1 VALGVVAEHHLH
13 GDRRRAAAARGRAV
27 NWVDFFR
34 GSGTTLL
41 IMAVAGAI
49 AYVGD
54 RVGHQVGRRRLT
66 LFGIRPRYTSTIVA
80 IGTGMLIALVVTVV
94 ALLASR
100 EVRTAFFRM
109 NQITTRI
116 AQLEAQERDLE
127 TKVNTGE
134 LIVPVNALM
143 TPFFL
148 EVKQGTPVDQRIAQI
163 ERFYRQTVD
172 YINQTWAQRG
182 LKRYVVPPNIDKTLT
197 DRFGSPEVTAASLDY
212 NLLFFVTAPQN
223 LYRNDELHFELQTI
237 NDAELLK
244 KGGVIASLIIPGG
257 AHANPGLAINELQ
270 QYVSSIAR
278 SQLKLPPFLADNV
291 QVLQVYP
298 SLDEMTKQ
306 LSNGSGNYVL
316 TAFAAQ
322 DIYPRTGGIPL
333 VVTLT
338 QAK

>member
-1 VALGVVAEHHLH
+1 M
-13 GDRRRAAAARGRAV
+13 
-27 NWVDFFR
+27 NWVDFVR

-41 IMAVAGAI
+41 IMIVAGAI

-80 IGTGMLIALVVTVV
+80 IGTGMLIALSVTIV

-100 EVRTAFFRM
+100 EVRNAFFRM

-116 AQLEAQERDLE
+116 SQLEGQQRDLE
-127 TKVNTGE
+127 AKVNNGE

-148 EVKQGTPVDQRIAQI
+148 EIKKGTAVDQRITQI
-163 ERFYRQTVD
+163 ERFYRQSVD
-172 YINQTWAQRG
+172 YLNQTWAQRG
-182 LKRYVVPPNIDKTLT
+182 LRRYVVPAGISKTLT
-197 DRFGSPEVTAASLDY
+197 MKFGGPEVTEDSLNFDI
-212 NLLFFVTAPQN
+212 LMFVTAPQN

-237 NDAELLK
+237 NDVLVIK
-244 KGGVIASLIIPGG
+244 KGGVIGSLIIPGG
-257 AHANPGLAINELQ
+257 AHANPGLAINELEQ
-270 QYVSSIAR
+270 NVSSLAR
-278 SQLKLPPFLADNV
+278 SQLRLPPFLADNV
-291 QVLQVYP
+291 QAVQLFP
-298 SLDEMTKQ
+298 AIDEMNRQ
-306 LSNGSGNYVL
+306 LSSGKASYVL

-322 DIYPRTGGIPL
+322 DIYPHTGGIPL
-333 VVTLT
+333 VITLT

>member
-1 VALGVVAEHHLH
+1 VT
-13 GDRRRAAAARGRAV
+13 
-27 NWVDFFR
+27 WVDLVR

-41 IMAVAGAI
+41 IMAVAGGI

-80 IGTGMLIALVVTVV
+80 IGTGMLIALSVTIV
-94 ALLASR
+94 ALAASR
-100 EVRTAFFRM
+100 EVRNAFFRM

-116 AQLEAQERDLE
+116 AQLEGQQRDLE
-127 TKVNTGE
+127 AKVNTGE

-148 EVKQGTPVDQRIAQI
+148 EIKQGTPVDQRIAEV
-163 ERFYRQTVD
+163 ERFYHQTVD
-172 YINQTWAQRG
+172 YLNHTWTQRG
-182 LKRYVVPPNIDKTLT
+182 LRRYTPPADIDRTLT
-197 DRFGSPEVTAASLDY
+197 EKFGDPAVTEGLLNSNLLVFVAAS
-212 NLLFFVTAPQN
+212 QN
-223 LYRNDELHFELQTI
+223 LYRNDELHFELQALS
-237 NDAELLK
+237 DVELVK
-244 KGGVIASLIIPGG
+244 KGGVIGSLIIPAG
-257 AHANPGLAINELQ
+257 AHANPGLAINELLQ
-270 QYVSSIAR
+270 DVAATAR
-278 SQLKLPPFLADNV
+278 SQLQLPAFLADNV
-291 QVLQVYP
+291 QVIQYFP
-298 SLDEMTKQ
+298 STDAMARQ
-306 LSNGSGNYVL
+306 LSSGSGNYVL

>member
-1 VALGVVAEHHLH
+1 M
-13 GDRRRAAAARGRAV
+13 
-27 NWVDFFR
+27 NWVDFIR
-34 GSGTTLL
+34 GSGTVLL
-41 IMAVAGAI
+41 IMIVAGGI

-80 IGTGMLIALVVTVV
+80 IGTGMLIALSVTVV

-100 EVRTAFFRM
+100 EVRNAFFRM

-116 AQLEAQERDLE
+116 AQLEGQQRDLE
-127 TKVNTGE
+127 AKVNTGE
-134 LIVPVNALM
+134 IIVPVNALM

-148 EVKQGTPVDQRIAQI
+148 EIKKGTPVDQRLTEV
-163 ERFYRQTVD
+163 ERFYHQSVD

-182 LKRYVVPPNIDKTLT
+182 LKRYVVPPDINKTLT
-197 DRFGSPEVTAASLDY
+197 DKFGSPAMTQATL
-212 NLLFFVTAPQN
+212 NNNQLLFVTAPQN

-237 NDAELLK
+237 PDVELVK

-257 AHANPGLAINELQ
+257 AHANPGLAINELE

-291 QVLQVYP
+291 QVV
-298 SLDEMTKQ
+298 Q
-306 LSNGSGNYVL
+306 LLPTIDVMNKELASGKGSYVL
-316 TAFAAQ
+316 TAFAVQ

>member
-1 VALGVVAEHHLH
+1 M
-13 GDRRRAAAARGRAV
+13 
-27 NWVDFFR
+27 NWVDFVR
-34 GSGTTLL
+34 GSGTVLL
-41 IMAVAGAI
+41 IMIVAGAI

-80 IGTGMLIALVVTVV
+80 IGTGMLIALSVTIV

-100 EVRTAFFRM
+100 EVRNAFFRM

-116 AQLEAQERDLE
+116 AQLEGQQRDLE
-127 TKVNTGE
+127 AKVNNGE

-148 EVKQGTPVDQRIAQI
+148 EIKQGTPVDTRLAEIK
-163 ERFYRQTVD
+163 RFYRQSVD
-172 YINQTWAQRG
+172 YLNQTWAQRG
-182 LKRYVVPPNIDKTLT
+182 LKRYVVPPDINTKLT
-197 DRFGSPEVTAASLDY
+197 NEFGSPAMTEATLKSNV
-212 NLLFFVTAPQN
+212 LLFVTSPQN
-223 LYRNDELHFELQTI
+223 LYRNDELHFELQTFPDI
-237 NDAELLK
+237 ELVK

-257 AHANPGLAINELQ
+257 AHADLGLAINELE

-291 QVLQVYP
+291 RVVPPYP
-298 SLDEMTKQ
+298 SIDTLKQ
-306 LSNGSGNYVL
+306 VANGKGSYVL

-338 QAK
+338 QSK

>member
-1 VALGVVAEHHLH
+1 
-13 GDRRRAAAARGRAV
+13 V
-27 NWVDFFR
+27 NWVDFVR
-34 GSGTTLL
+34 GSGTVLL
-41 IMAVAGAI
+41 IMVVAGAI

-80 IGTGMLIALVVTVV
+80 IGTGMLIALSVTVV

-100 EVRTAFFRM
+100 EVRNAFFRM

-116 AQLEAQERDLE
+116 AQLEGQERDLE
-127 TKVNTGE
+127 AKVNTGE

-148 EVKQGTPVDQRIAQI
+148 EIKQSTPVDQRIAQA
-163 ERFYRQTVD
+163 ERFYRQSVA
-172 YINQTWAQRG
+172 YLNQTWAQRG
-182 LKRYVVPPNIDKTLT
+182 LKRYVPPANIDKTLT
-197 DRFGSPEVTAASLDY
+197 DEFGGPEMTEASMQS
-212 NLLFFVTAPQN
+212 NLLTFVTAPQN
-223 LYRNDELHFELQTI
+223 LYRNDELHFQLQTI
-237 NDAELLK
+237 PDVELVK

-257 AHANPGLAINELQ
+257 SHANPGLAVNELE

-291 QVLQVYP
+291 QVVQVFP
-298 SLDEMTKQ
+298 AIDEMSKQ
-306 LSNGSGNYVL
+306 LGNGKGSYVL

>member
-1 VALGVVAEHHLH
+1 M
-13 GDRRRAAAARGRAV
+13 
-27 NWVDFFR
+27 NWVDFVR

-41 IMAVAGAI
+41 IMIVAGAI

-80 IGTGMLIALVVTVV
+80 IGTGMLIALSVTIV

-116 AQLEAQERDLE
+116 SQLETQQRDLE
-127 TKVNTGE
+127 AKVNTGE

-148 EVKQGTPVDQRIAQI
+148 PIRRGTAVDQRLAEI

-172 YINQTWAQRG
+172 YINQTWTQRG
-182 LKRYVVPPNIDKTLT
+182 LRRYVVPPGIDKKLT
-197 DRFGSPEVTAASLDY
+197 DEFGGPEVTEASLNS
-212 NLLFFVTAPQN
+212 NLLMFVTAQQN
-223 LYRNDELHFELQTI
+223 LYRDDELHFELQLI
-237 NDAELLK
+237 PDVLLVK
-244 KGGVIASLIIPGG
+244 RGGAFGSLIIPAG
-257 AHANPGLAINELQ
+257 AHANPDLAVGELAR
-270 QYVSSIAR
+270 YVSSIAS
-278 SQLKLPPFLADNV
+278 SQLKLPPFLAQNV
-291 QVLQVYP
+291 QVEQFFP
-298 SLDEMTKQ
+298 SLDEMSKQ
-306 LSNGSGNYVL
+306 LANGSGNYVL
-316 TAFAAQ
+316 TAFAYK
-322 DIYPRTGGIPL
+322 DIYPSTGGIPL

>member
-1 VALGVVAEHHLH
+1 MT
-13 GDRRRAAAARGRAV
+13 
-27 NWVDFFR
+27 WVDFFR

-80 IGTGMLIALVVTVV
+80 IGTGMLIALIVTVV

-116 AQLEAQERDLE
+116 AQLEGQERDLE
-127 TKVNTGE
+127 AKVNTGE

-148 EVKQGTPVDQRIAQI
+148 EIKQGTAVDQRMVRIK
-163 ERFYRQTVD
+163 RFYRQTVD
-172 YINQTWAQRG
+172 YLNQTWAQRG
-182 LKRYVVPPNIDKTLT
+182 LKRYVAPADIDKRLT
-197 DRFGSPEVTAASLDY
+197 DEFGSPALTEASL
-212 NLLFFVTAPQN
+212 NSNVLFFVTAPQN
-223 LYRNDELHFELQTI
+223 LYRNDELHFQLSAI
-237 NDAELLK
+237 DDAELVK

-291 QVLQVYP
+291 QVVQLYP
-298 SLDEMTKQ
+298 ALDEMNKQ
-306 LSNGSGNYVL
+306 LANGSGNYVL

>member
-1 VALGVVAEHHLH
+1 M
-13 GDRRRAAAARGRAV
+13 
-27 NWVDFFR
+27 NWVDIIR
-34 GSGTTLL
+34 GSGTVLL
-41 IMAVAGAI
+41 IMVVAGAI

-80 IGTGMLIALVVTVV
+80 IGTGMLIALSVTVV

-100 EVRTAFFRM
+100 EVRNAFFRM

-116 AQLEAQERDLE
+116 SQLEAQQRDLE
-127 TKVNTGE
+127 AKVNTGE

-148 EVKQGTPVDQRIAQI
+148 EIRQGTPVDQRVAQV

-172 YINQTWAQRG
+172 YLNQTWAQRG
-182 LKRYVVPPNIDKTLT
+182 LKRYVPPAGIDKTLT
-197 DRFGSPEVTAASLDY
+197 DRFGSPDVTTASLDS
-212 NLLFFVTAPQN
+212 NLLLFVTAQQN
-223 LYRNDELHFELQTI
+223 LYRNDELHFELQAI
-237 NDAELLK
+237 PDVERLK
-244 KGGVIASLIIPGG
+244 KGGVIASLIVPGG
-257 AHANPGLAINELQ
+257 AHANPGLAINELE

-291 QVLQVYP
+291 QVVQLFP
-298 SLDEMTKQ
+298 TIDEMTKQ
-306 LSNGSGNYVL
+306 LSGAKGSYVL

>member
-1 VALGVVAEHHLH
+1 
-13 GDRRRAAAARGRAV
+13 V
-27 NWVDFFR
+27 NWVDLVR
-34 GSGTTLL
+34 GGGTTLL

-80 IGTGMLIALVVTVV
+80 IGTGMLIALTVTVV

-116 AQLEAQERDLE
+116 AQLEGQERDLE
-127 TKVNTGE
+127 AKVNTGE

-148 EVKQGTPVDQRIAQI
+148 EIKQGTPVDQRVSQVQH
-163 ERFYRQTVD
+163 FYRQTVD
-172 YINQTWAQRG
+172 YLNQTWAQRG
-182 LKRYVVPPNIDKTLT
+182 LKRYVPPANIDKTLT
-197 DRFGSPEVTAASLDY
+197 EEFGSPQMTEATLSSNV
-212 NLLFFVTAPQN
+212 LLFVTAPQN
-223 LYRNDELHFELQTI
+223 LYRNDELHFDLQTFP
-237 NDAELLK
+237 DVELVK

-291 QVLQVYP
+291 QVVQLLP
-298 SLDEMTKQ
+298 TLDEMNKQ

>member
-1 VALGVVAEHHLH
+1 M
-13 GDRRRAAAARGRAV
+13 
-27 NWVDFFR
+27 NWVDFVR

-41 IMAVAGAI
+41 IMIVAGAI

-80 IGTGMLIALVVTVV
+80 IGTGMLIALSVTVV

-100 EVRTAFFRM
+100 EVRNAFFRM

-116 AQLEAQERDLE
+116 SQLEGQQRDLE
-127 TKVNTGE
+127 AKVDTGE

-148 EVKQGTPVDQRIAQI
+148 EIKKGTPVDQRVAQV
-163 ERFYRQTVD
+163 ERFYRQSVD
-172 YINQTWAQRG
+172 YLNQTWAQRG
-182 LKRYVVPPNIDKTLT
+182 LKRYVPPAGIDKKLT
-197 DRFGSPEVTAASLDY
+197 DEFGSPLMTEATLTSNQLV
-212 NLLFFVTAPQN
+212 FVTAPQN

-237 NDAELLK
+237 SDVELLK
-244 KGGVIASLIIPGG
+244 KGEVIASLIIPGG
-257 AHANPGLAINELQ
+257 AHADPRLAIPELA

-291 QVLQVYP
+291 QAVQLLP
-298 SLDEMTKQ
+298 NIDEMTKQ
-306 LSNGSGNYVL
+306 LASGTGNYVL

>member
-1 VALGVVAEHHLH
+1 M
-13 GDRRRAAAARGRAV
+13 
-27 NWVDFFR
+27 NWVDFIR
-34 GSGTTLL
+34 GSGTVLL
-41 IMAVAGAI
+41 IMVVAGAI

-80 IGTGMLIALVVTVV
+80 IGTGMLIALSVTVV

-100 EVRTAFFRM
+100 EVRNAFFRM

-116 AQLEAQERDLE
+116 SQLEGQQRELE
-127 TKVNTGE
+127 AKVNTGE

-148 EVKQGTPVDQRIAQI
+148 EIKQGTPVDARLGQV
-163 ERFYRQTVD
+163 EHFYRQSVE
-172 YINQTWAQRG
+172 YLNQTWAQRG
-182 LKRYVVPPNIDKTLT
+182 LKRYTAPANIDKTLT
-197 DRFGSPEVTAASLDY
+197 DEFGGPGVTEASMRS
-212 NLLFFVTAPQN
+212 NLLMFVTAPQN
-223 LYRNDELHFELQTI
+223 LYRNDELHFELQLI
-237 NDAELLK
+237 PDVERLK

-257 AHANPGLAINELQ
+257 ARANPGLAINELE
-270 QYVSSIAR
+270 QYVSSIVR

-291 QVLQVYP
+291 QVVQLLP
-298 SLDEMTKQ
+298 SIDEMNKQ
-306 LSNGSGNYVL
+306 LASGKGSYLL

-338 QAK
+338 QTK

>member
-1 VALGVVAEHHLH
+1 M
-13 GDRRRAAAARGRAV
+13 
-27 NWVDFFR
+27 NWVDLVR
-34 GSGTTLL
+34 GGGTTLL

-80 IGTGMLIALVVTVV
+80 IGTGMLIALTVTIV

-116 AQLEAQERDLE
+116 AQLEGQERDLE
-127 TKVNTGE
+127 AKVNTGE

-148 EVKQGTPVDQRIAQI
+148 EIKQNTPVDQRLAQVKT
-163 ERFYRQTVD
+163 FYRQTVS

-182 LKRYVVPPNIDKTLT
+182 LKRYVPPANIDKTLT
-197 DRFGSPEVTAASLDY
+197 DEFASPQMTEATLNSNV
-212 NLLFFVTAPQN
+212 LLFVTAPQN
-223 LYRNDELHFELQTI
+223 LYRNDELHFDLQTFP
-237 NDAELLK
+237 DVELVK
-244 KGGVIASLIIPGG
+244 KGGVIASVVIPGS
-257 AHANPGLAINELQ
+257 AHADPQFAINQLQ
-270 QYVSSIAR
+270 GFVSTVAR
-278 SQLKLPPFLADNV
+278 SQLHLPAFLADNV
-291 QVLQVYP
+291 QVVQVYP
-298 SLDEMTKQ
+298 SLDEMSKQ
-306 LSNGSGNYVL
+306 LAAGSGNFVL
-316 TAFAAQ
+316 TAFAERN
-322 DIYPRTGGIPL
+322 IFPHTGGIPL

-338 QAK
+338 QSK

>member
-1 VALGVVAEHHLH
+1 
-13 GDRRRAAAARGRAV
+13 V

-116 AQLEAQERDLE
+116 AQLEGQERDLE
-127 TKVNTGE
+127 AKVNTGE

-148 EVKQGTPVDQRIAQI
+148 PIKRGTPVDQRVAEI
-163 ERFYRQTVD
+163 ERFYRQVVD
-172 YINQTWAQRG
+172 YLNQTWTQRG
-182 LKRYVVPPNIDKTLT
+182 LKRYVVPAGIDKKLA
-197 DRFGSPEVTAASLDY
+197 DEFGGPEVTEASLNSD
-212 NLLFFVTAPQN
+212 LLMFVTSQQN
-223 LYRNDELHFELQTI
+223 LYRNDELHFELQLI
-237 NDAELLK
+237 PDVELVK
-244 KGGVIASLIIPGG
+244 KGGVIASLIIPAN
-257 AHANPGLAINELQ
+257 AHADPQFAINQLQ
-270 QYVSSIAR
+270 GYVSSIAR
-278 SQLKLPPFLADNV
+278 SQLRLPPFLADNV
-291 QVLQVYP
+291 TVLQWYP
-298 SLDEMTKQ
+298 SLDEMSKQ
-306 LSNGSGNYVL
+306 LARGSGNFVL
-316 TAFAAQ
+316 TAFAER

-338 QAK
+338 QSK